1 MSENTAL
8 NQIVRNL
15 FAAQLL
21 GVLATL
27 TDQHPYC
34 NIVAF
39 TASQDLRSLLIAT
52 PRFTTKYHNMLKHPE
67 VSLMVD
73 NRSASNP
80 DFAEGIAV
88 NCIGR
93 ALTVAEHEF
102 EACRKIHFERHAHL
116 RTYLDSPD
124 CVLVRIEVERYII
137 ARGVRQIENLSML

>member
-1 MSENTAL
+1 MSTNTIL
-8 NQIVRNL
+8 NDIVRSL
-15 FAAQLL
+15 FAAQPL
-21 GVLATL
+21 GILAT
-27 TDQHPYC
+27 QAHGQPYC

-39 TASQDLRSLLIAT
+39 TASEDLRSLIIAT

-93 ALTVAEHEF
+93 ALTVPEHEF
-102 EACRKIHFERHAHL
+102 EACRKLHFERHANL
-116 RTYLDSPD
+116 RIHLDSPD

-137 ARGVRQIENLSML
+137 ARGVRQIETLSMI